1 MATRMRS
8 GLRLLRRALF
18 VESSSTA
25 SERSVGSTAVL
36 SSGST
41 LSEFTRNYA
50 SVPASKP
57 QKVKV
62 PVTMFGV
69 SGNYAS
75 ALYIAAVKANVL
87 DKVESELLT
96 LVEASKASP
105 TFAQFMKDASVTS
118 DTRVKAINDICGQAK
133 FSDITKNFMAVVA
146 EAGRLGHLGR
156 MVQRFS
162 ELTMAHR
169 GEVKV
174 TVTTVIV
181 SSLLECKCCIYVFSL
196 SWAVLWSKRILA
208 LCALSPNDVSKI
220 LFFSPLHNENLN
232 PGRKSVSH
240 PSRFSLEKCQLLSY
254 DLPWLWGC
262 GLIIP
267 FFA

>member
-1 MATRMRS
+1 MAMAMRMRS
-8 GLRLLRRALF
+8 GLPLLRRALF
-18 VESSSTA
+18 VESSSAAEGSVA
-25 SERSVGSTAVL
+25 STPVL
-36 SSGST
+36 SGST
-41 LSEFTRNYA
+41 FSEVTRSYA
-50 SVPASKP
+50 AAPDSKQ

-69 SGNYAS
+69 SGNYTS

-96 LVEASKASP
+96 LVEASKKSP

-118 DTRVKAINDICGQAK
+118 DTRVKAINDICSQAK
-133 FSDITKNFMAVVA
+133 FSDITMNFMAVVA
-146 EAGRLGHLGR
+146 EAGRLGHVAR

-181 SSLLECKCCIYVFSL
+181 SSLLE
-196 SWAVLWSKRILA
+196 
-208 LCALSPNDVSKI
+208 
-220 LFFSPLHNENLN
+220 
-232 PGRKSVSH
+232 
-240 PSRFSLEKCQLLSY
+240 
-254 DLPWLWGC
+254 
-262 GLIIP
+262 
-267 FFA
+267 